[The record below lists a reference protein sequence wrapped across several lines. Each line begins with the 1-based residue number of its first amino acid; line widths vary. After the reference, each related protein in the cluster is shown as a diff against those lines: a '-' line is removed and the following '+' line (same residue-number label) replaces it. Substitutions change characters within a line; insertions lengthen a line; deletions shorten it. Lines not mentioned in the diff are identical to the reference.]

1 MSIRHFIPAFSA
13 VLLLIASP
21 VHAARVLVVGD
32 RWGVAAGPALQQVL
46 LDNGSADQVDSIA
59 VGGETA
65 ANINTPAWLQRITEA
80 LQDNPDA
87 EVVHLSLGGNDFLGR
102 WNALLSQEQEDLL
115 VTGILEDI
123 NAIVDHILEQRP
135 DLRIYWSSYDFP
147 RPLIIGQPVQ
157 VNNASLRFS
166 EAAQALAEARG
177 DSLVYGDFNGLT
189 QVAYGFDGVQVSSYD
204 PAFAIP
210 PGDPSLPDPRYP
222 GPAAAYAD
230 PIHLTEEA
238 YLLLAESQYED
249 FYQAVLGFQINAG
262 LNDAWYNPVTSG
274 QGLLITVFPV
284 RKEVFLAWFTY
295 DTERPPADVTAI
307 LGEPGHRWL
316 TAQGPYNGDT
326 ADLTLYLTAGGEFD
340 AAEPP
345 GVTDPAGYGSM
356 QIRFADC
363 TQGLVT
369 YEIPSLGIAGE
380 FPIERIAPDNVPL
393 CESLAE

>member
-1 MSIRHFIPAFSA
+1 MRHIVFAVFC
-13 VLLLIASP
+13 VLLLAAAP

-32 RWGVAAGPALQQVL
+32 SWGVAAGPALQQVL
-46 LDNGSADQVDSIA
+46 IDHGSTDQVASIA

-65 ANINTPAWLQRITEA
+65 ANINTPQWLQQITAA

-87 EVVHLSLGGNDFLGR
+87 EVVHLSLGGNDFLGN
-102 WNALLSQEQEDLL
+102 WNAFLSQEQEDLL
-115 VTGILEDI
+115 VAGILEDI
-123 NAIVDHILEQRP
+123 SAIVDHILEQRP

-147 RPLIIGQPVQ
+147 RPLIIGQPVD

-166 EAAQALAEARG
+166 AQAQALADARG
-177 DSLVYGDFNGLT
+177 DALVYGDFNGLT
-189 QVAYGFDGVQVSSYD
+189 QIAYGFDGVQSSAYD

-222 GPAAAYAD
+222 GPASAYAD

-238 YLLLAESQYED
+238 FLLLAESQYED
-249 FYQAVLGFQINAG
+249 FYQALLGFQVIAG
-262 LNDAWYNPVTSG
+262 LNDAWYNRATAG

-295 DTERPPADVTAI
+295 DTERPAEEVTAI

-316 TAQGPYNGDT
+316 TAQGSYAGDT
-326 ADLTLYLTAGGEFD
+326 ADLTLYLTAGGVFD
-340 AAEPP
+340 AAQPP

-363 TQGLVT
+363 TEGLVT
-369 YEIPSLGIAGE
+369 YEIPSLGISGE
-380 FPIERIAPDNVPL
+380 FPIERIVQDNVPL

>member
-13 VLLLIASP
+13 VLLLNASP

-32 RWGVAAGPALQQVL
+32 SWGVAAGPALQQVL
-46 LDNGSADQVDSIA
+46 LDNGSADQVDNIA

>member
-13 VLLLIASP
+13 VLLLNASP

-32 RWGVAAGPALQQVL
+32 SWGVAAGPALQQVL

-65 ANINTPAWLQRITEA
+65 VNINTPAWLQRITEA